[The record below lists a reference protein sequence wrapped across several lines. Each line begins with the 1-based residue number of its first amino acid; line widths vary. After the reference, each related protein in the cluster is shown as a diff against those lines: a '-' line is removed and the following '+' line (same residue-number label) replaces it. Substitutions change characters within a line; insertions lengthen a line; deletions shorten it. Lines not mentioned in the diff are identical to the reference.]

1 MQMKKLLS
9 LILALSLVLA
19 LGTAALAGDTD
30 FTRAADITY
39 RGISII
45 VNGTKI
51 VPQDAN
57 GNPVEPFIMDGT
69 TYLPV
74 RAVAGALGLDVSWN
88 GATSTVILTSG
99 GKTVYGSG
107 RALATNGTRRV
118 DITYRDIA
126 IEYNGDRIYAT
137 TADGYAVEPFIMDGT
152 TYLPVR
158 GVANAL
164 GLDVSWDGAT
174 STVTLGRSAGY
185 YTYRVSREYTVTE
198 YEDETTH
205 LEVRY
210 EYTPDAYL
218 YRTVTD
224 DDGLVY
230 TMTNTLG
237 ADGIVQRVTIT
248 GDRTGEEVYEYDKN
262 GSVTVTSTG
271 WTNAV
276 RKEVCNEDHVLTQ
289 TYYEDYDGGYSQ
301 TINYFYNTN
310 GDLIRMEET
319 WDFGD
324 GAYTDTTIYER
335 DSLGRAVRETKTCA
349 DGSKDVTTCT
359 YGDGYKPTLR
369 RTVCSDGTVIEER
382 MSYRDYQIESRTV
395 HTDGKLSYSLKNEYD
410 ANGNVVKS
418 TEYGGYYTAVTTY
431 EYVSIYVTY

>member
-1 MQMKKLLS
+1 MKKAFS
-9 LILALSLVLA
+9 AILILAMLLT
-19 LGTAALAGDTD
+19 LGTAALATD
-30 FTRAADITY
+30 RTVAADITY
-39 RGISII
+39 RAVRI
-45 VNGTKI
+45 VANGEELT
-51 VPQDAN
+51 PADAN
-57 GNPVEPFIMDGT
+57 GSPVEPFIMGGT

-74 RAVAGALGLDVSWN
+74 RAVAGAFGLDVSWD
-88 GATSTVILTSG
+88 GAKNAVILTSG
-99 GKTVYGSG
+99 GEKQQPNGKP
-107 RALATNGTRRV
+107 LATRSEKRV
-118 DITYRDIA
+118 SLRYRDI
-126 IEYNGDRIYAT
+126 IIML
-137 TADGYAVEPFIMDGT
+137 DGEMLDTVDAAGAPTEPFILDGT

-158 GVANAL
+158 AVADAL

-174 STVTLGRSAGY
+174 STVTLGRGAGY
-185 YTYRVSREYTVTE
+185 YTYQVSREYTVTE

-205 LEVRY
+205 LEIRY

-230 TMTNTLG
+230 TMTYTLG
-237 ADGIVQRVTIT
+237 AAGIVQKVTIT
-248 GDRTGEEVYEYDKN
+248 GDRTGEEVYKHDKN
-262 GSVTVTSTG
+262 GTVTVTATG
-271 WTNAV
+271 WVNAI

-310 GDLIRMEET
+310 GDLIRMEEA

-324 GAYTDTTIYER
+324 GAYTDTTTYEY
-335 DSLGRAVRETKTCA
+335 DSLGRAVRETKTYA
-349 DGSKDVTTCT
+349 DGTKDVTANT

-382 MSYRDYQIESRTV
+382 MSYRDYQVESRTV
-395 HTDGKLSYSLKNEYD
+395 HTDGELTYSLKNEYD
-410 ANGNVVKS
+410 ANGNVVKA

>member
-1 MQMKKLLS
+1 MKKLLS

-30 FTRAADITY
+30 YTRAADITY

-88 GATSTVILTSG
+88 GATSTVILMSG
-99 GKTVYGSG
+99 GETVYGSG
-107 RALATNGTRRV
+107 RALATNGTKRV

-276 RKEVCNEDHVLTQ
+276 RKEVCNSDHVLTG
-289 TYYEDYDGGYSQ
+289 TYYEDCDGGYSC
-301 TINYFYNTN
+301 TTSYFYNTN
-310 GDLIRMEET
+310 GDLIRMEAT
-319 WDFGD
+319 APIRTRRFTS
-324 GAYTDTTIYER
+324 ATASAAR
-335 DSLGRAVRETKTCA
+335 CA
-349 DGSKDVTTCT
+349 RR
-359 YGDGYKPTLR
+359 KPAPTAR
-369 RTVCSDGTVIEER
+369 RT
-382 MSYRDYQIESRTV
+382 
-395 HTDGKLSYSLKNEYD
+395 
-410 ANGNVVKS
+410 
-418 TEYGGYYTAVTTY
+418 
-431 EYVSIYVTY
+431 